1 MKTIFET
8 LTNLCNQEGWDL
20 TELVDGKEA
29 MIEFKDSDNVVWSCF
44 AYARENQ
51 KQFVFY
57 SVRFDDV
64 PISSINAV
72 NEFITRINYGLA
84 IGNFEI
90 NLDKGAVRF
99 KTSFDFDKTEPTED
113 LLAPLVYAN
122 ITIMGNFLPALDE
135 VAEGKIS
142 ALEAFNMI
150 KRNKI

>member
-1 MKTIFET
+1 MKTIFAALKE
-8 LTNLCNQEGWDL
+8 LCKQEDWDL

-29 MIEFKDSDNVVWSCF
+29 MIEFKYSDNVVWSCF
-44 AYARENQ
+44 AYTRENQ

-57 SVRFDDV
+57 SIRFDDV

-72 NEFITRINYGLA
+72 NEFITRVNYGLA
-84 IGNFEI
+84 IGNFEL
-90 NLDKGAVRF
+90 NLDKGTVRF

-113 LLAPLVYAN
+113 LIAPIIYSN

-142 ALEAFNMI
+142 AQEAYNLV
-150 KRNKI
+150 KH